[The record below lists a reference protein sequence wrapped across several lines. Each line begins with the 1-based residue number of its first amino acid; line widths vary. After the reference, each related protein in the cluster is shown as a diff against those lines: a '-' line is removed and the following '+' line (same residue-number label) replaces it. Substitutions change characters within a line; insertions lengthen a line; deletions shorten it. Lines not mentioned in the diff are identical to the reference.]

1 MRKTRILDALRA
13 FVEGGVFT
21 AVGLAEQIGCNLSCS
36 ARLIRALHGTGVIYR
51 AGSNPPATGVAGR
64 WSPKYALGP
73 GKDVPITKVY
83 TRERKNELAR
93 LGYARRRDSN
103 VKKPARVEKFEA
115 RDEVVVVDRRA
126 KPLDEKAKKAVEELA
141 TRNPFLYGGSPKGEQ
156 QP

>member
-73 GKDVPITKVY
+73 GKDVPVTKVY

-93 LGYARRRDSN
+93 LGHARRRDSN
-103 VKKPARVEKFEA
+103 VKKPARAEKFEA

-126 KPLDEKAKKAVEELA
+126 KPLDEKAVEELA
-141 TRNPFLYGGSPKGEQ
+141 TRNPFLYGGFPKGE
-156 QP
+156 PA